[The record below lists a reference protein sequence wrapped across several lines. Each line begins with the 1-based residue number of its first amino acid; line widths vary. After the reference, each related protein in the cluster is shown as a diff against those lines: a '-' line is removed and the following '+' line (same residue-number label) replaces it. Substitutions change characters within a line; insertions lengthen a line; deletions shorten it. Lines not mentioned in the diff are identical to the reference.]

1 MTGKIHDSVLSLG
14 VKYVLFL
21 LLCGLVVSGSGPN
34 QAASNPGGFDGRRF
48 SFKKIN
54 FFLVSCSKAGLSFV
68 FVSES
73 PKVGFEYNLNLT

>member
-21 LLCGLVVSGSGPN
+21 LLCGVVVSGSGPN

-54 FFLVSCSKAGLSFV
+54 FFFGLLQQGRVELRLCF
-68 FVSES
+68 
-73 PKVGFEYNLNLT
+73 